1 MGRKIEERKEAIEEL
16 RGESRKFREGGGES
30 QWKRGDKLWEIKR
43 GIIIS
48 DNNYRWNRNQNQKE
62 PTS

>member
-16 RGESRKFREGGGES
+16 RGESRKFREGGVES
-30 QWKRGDKLWEIKR
+30 QWKRGEKLWEIKR
-43 GIIIS
+43 GITIS
-48 DNNYRWNRNQNQKE
+48 YNNYHWNRNQNQKE